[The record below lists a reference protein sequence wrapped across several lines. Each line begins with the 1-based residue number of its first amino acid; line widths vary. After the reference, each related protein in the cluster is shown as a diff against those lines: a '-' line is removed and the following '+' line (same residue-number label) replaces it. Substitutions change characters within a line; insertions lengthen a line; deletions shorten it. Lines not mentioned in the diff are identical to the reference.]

1 MFEIVLF
8 EPEIPPNTG
17 NVMRLAANTGCRLH
31 LVRPLGF
38 SLSDKQLE
46 RAGMDYRAGIDYT
59 LYDDWDSCYGKHLPA
74 AGFTRSPLKARSGT
88 IGFVIKPGD
97 VFVFGSESRGL
108 PAQILSQAQ
117 AQLRL
122 PMLPA
127 SRSLNLANA
136 VAIVVYEAWRQVDF
150 AARADDALRNPS
162 VIPSRPMLGLG
173 IAL

>member
-46 RAGMDYRAGIDYT
+46 RAGMDYRGRVEP
-59 LYDDWDSCYGKHLPA
+59 LLHDDWDRCYATL
-74 AGFTRSPLKARSGT
+74 AGRRIYALTTRGT
-88 IGFVIKPGD
+88 QRHDQVRYQAGD
-97 VFVFGSESRGL
+97 AFVFGPETKRSATAHPVAS
-108 PAQILSQAQ
+108 A

-122 PMLPA
+122 PMRPA
-127 SRSLNLANA
+127 SRSLNP
-136 VAIVVYEAWRQVDF
+136 RT
-150 AARADDALRNPS
+150 R
-162 VIPSRPMLGLG
+162 SRS
-173 IAL
+173 